1 MEAAPTSE
9 PGSGSLSARNNAD
22 RQVEGGV
29 TGQGLADYEL
39 GRALGK
45 GKFATV
51 YRAKRLADNL
61 DVALKRVSV
70 NRMDE
75 KARTKALKEVRLV
88 AALNHPNVV
97 KYHDSFLEGEEL
109 IMVLEW
115 APAGDLKR
123 QIRKAQER
131 GFHFEERIVWKYFA
145 QVADAVA
152 HMHERRIMHRDLKPA
167 NVFLTLNGTVKV
179 FYAKHL

>member
-1 MEAAPTSE
+1 MEAAATGVE
-9 PGSGSLSARNNAD
+9 PGSASLSARSALD
-22 RQVEGGV
+22 RRVEGGAS
-29 TGQGLADYEL
+29 GQGLADYEL

-51 YRAKRLADNL
+51 FRATRRADGL

-70 NRMDE
+70 DRMDA
-75 KARTKALKEVRLV
+75 KARNKALKEVRLV

-97 KYHDSFLEGEEL
+97 QYHDSFLEGEEL
-109 IMVLEW
+109 VMVLEW

-131 GFHFEERIVWKYFA
+131 GVHFDERTVWKYFA
-145 QVADAVA
+145 QVADALA

-179 FYAKHL
+179 RWR